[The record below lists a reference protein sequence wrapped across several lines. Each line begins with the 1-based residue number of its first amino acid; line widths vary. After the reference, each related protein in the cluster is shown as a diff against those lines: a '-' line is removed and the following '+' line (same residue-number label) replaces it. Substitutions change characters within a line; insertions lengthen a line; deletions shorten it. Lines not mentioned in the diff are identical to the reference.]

1 MSNKNPKL
9 IKNGGKGT
17 AVGNALRWLAK
28 QGKTIAPEIL
38 DIAGNITGIDSLNRL
53 SDVISKD
60 KQLTEVDKQLLLAE
74 LQQDVIVM
82 QETTKRWESDM
93 ASDSWLSKNVR
104 PLSLIFLTVTT
115 VILIYLDSFDST
127 IAVPNEWIE
136 LLKSLLLG
144 IYLAYFGSR
153 GINQY
158 KTINERSK

>member
-1 MSNKNPKL
+1 MDDKKKSYKE
-9 IKNGGKGT
+9 KNGT
-17 AVGNALRWLAK
+17 TRVGDALRWLAK

-38 DIAGNITGIDSLNRL
+38 DIAGNITGIDSLNKL
-53 SDVISKD
+53 SDAISKD
-60 KQLTEVDKQLLLAE
+60 KELTEIDKQLLLAE

-115 VILIYLDSFDST
+115 VTLIYLDSFDST
-127 IAVPNEWIE
+127 VLVPSEWID

-144 IYLAYFGSR
+144 IYIAYFGSR